1 MANLKRRI
9 AERQTELK
17 RLKRDLSKG
26 YIHGSVAV
34 GTANHQIM
42 ELEILIK
49 SIGEQLRMTI
59 PSGTIL

>member
-9 AERQTELK
+9 AEKQTELK

-26 YIHGSVAV
+26 YIHFSCVARV
-34 GTANHQIM
+34 RARITECG
-42 ELEILIK
+42 EDIK
-49 SIGEQLRMTI
+49 DIGEQIRMTI